1 MMLPTEFKNRM
12 ARLLGDEAD
21 VFFDALENESAVKSF
36 RVNSIKTS
44 AEDFEKSPSKI
55 DRKKA
60 DFPPECYYTEE
71 QFPGSF
77 AAHHSGAIYMQDP
90 SAMATVHA
98 VKLTEGM
105 RVLDSC
111 SAPGGKTTQLAAA
124 VGDSGVVVANEYDT
138 KRCRILQGN
147 VERMGC
153 RNTVVVNLDTAALAQ
168 SYPETFDVVL
178 ADAPCSGEGMFR
190 KNSLAIS
197 EWSPQNVEM
206 CAERQRE
213 ILENVAKCVKKGG
226 ALIYSTCTFS
236 LEENEMNVDWFL
248 NTHKDFSLSCV
259 ESGLESVTVGGI
271 SFEGCA
277 SDMSKA
283 RRFYP
288 HISCGE
294 GQFIA
299 VMTRDGE
306 PEKPYIEKDKKQ
318 KNEKTG
324 KRDLRSV
331 EALTVAREFLEK
343 NLVKMP
349 EFELCL
355 IGDNV
360 YLKPDVN
367 LTPYGVF
374 AAGVCVGEVV
384 KGRLVPHHQL
394 FSAYGNSFKLKIC
407 LDSNMPETADYLC
420 GMEIDCEG
428 LLESADGVMSGYAA
442 VLIDGCATGGAKVSQ
457 NKAKNHYPK
466 GLRER

>member
-1 MMLPTEFKNRM
+1 MLPTEFKNRM
-12 ARLLGDEAD
+12 IKLLGDEAD
-21 VFFDALENESAVKSF
+21 SFFDALENESAVKSF

-44 AEDFEKSPSKI
+44 VEDFEKGPSEI
-55 DRKKA
+55 NRKKA

-71 QFPGSF
+71 KFPGSF

-98 VKLTEGM
+98 VKLSEGM
-105 RVLDSC
+105 KVLDSC
-111 SAPGGKTTQLAAA
+111 SAPGGKTTQLAAT
-124 VGDSGVVVANEYDT
+124 VGDRGVVVANEYDT

-153 RNTVVVNLDTAALAQ
+153 RNILVVNLDTAVLAET
-168 SYPETFDVVL
+168 YPDTFDVVL

-197 EWSPQNVEM
+197 EWSPQNVGM
-206 CAERQRE
+206 CVERQRE

-226 ALIYSTCTFS
+226 VLIYSTCTFS
-236 LEENEMNVDWFL
+236 LEENEMNVERFL
-248 NTHKDFSLSCV
+248 DTHKDFSLSCV
-259 ESGLESVTVGGI
+259 ESGLERVTRGGI
-271 SFEGCA
+271 NFDGC
-277 SDMSKA
+277 SRDMSKT

-288 HISCGE
+288 HVSRGE

-306 PEKPYIEKDKKQ
+306 PEKAYIEKDKKH
-318 KNEKTG
+318 KKEKERRQDAQT
-324 KRDLRSV
+324 L
-331 EALTVAREFLEK
+331 ATLAVAREFLEQ

-355 IGDNV
+355 LGDNV
-360 YLKPDVN
+360 YLKPEIN
-367 LTPYGVF
+367 LAPYGVF

-394 FSAYGNSFKLKIC
+394 FSAYGNDFKRKIC
-407 LDSNMPETADYLC
+407 LDSNMSETTDYLR
-420 GMEIDCEG
+420 GMEIGCEG
-428 LLESADGVMSGYAA
+428 LLESVDEVTSGYAA
-442 VLIDGCATGGAKVSQ
+442 VIIDGCATGGAKVSQ
-457 NKAKNHYPK
+457 NRAKNHYPK
-466 GLRER
+466 GLREQ